1 MELLFYLENRM
12 KHLILHVSHESA
24 LWFEENLSG
33 YDITG
38 LEIDND
44 RDPAYTDLGW
54 HWDEA
59 LVPPPQENVR
69 ILVYGR
75 ESVLKVIEQDLMPQ
89 VISIDW
95 AEQEDKNW
103 MAKWMAEFTGF
114 PVGERLYIQ
123 PVHDL
128 PDPERINLV
137 IQAGMAFG
145 TGTHE
150 TTMGCLEALERYLKP
165 HDRVID
171 IGSGSGILSIASI
184 KLGASHV
191 TAVEIDQTALA
202 NAEENRRLN
211 RVEDHIDQRNSDLAK
226 DLTES
231 AELMVANILPEVL
244 VRLTGD
250 AGRLVKPDGILIL
263 SGIIIKR
270 TQEMLEH
277 YEPTFELIETITK
290 GEWNTLVF
298 RRR

>member
-75 ESVLKVIEQDLMPQ
+75 ESVLKVIKQDLMPQ

-95 AEQEDKNW
+95 AEQ
-103 MAKWMAEFTGF
+103 
-114 PVGERLYIQ
+114 PI
-123 PVHDL
+123 HDL